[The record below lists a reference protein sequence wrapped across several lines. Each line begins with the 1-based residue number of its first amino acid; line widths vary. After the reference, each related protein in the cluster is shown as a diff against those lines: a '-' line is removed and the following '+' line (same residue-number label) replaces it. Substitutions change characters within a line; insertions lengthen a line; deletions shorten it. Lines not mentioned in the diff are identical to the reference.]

1 MPCKKPVEGPC
12 KRLVRRKK
20 RKEEGIKPMDMEI
33 YVARQPIFNRNQEV
47 FAYELLYRSGVNKF
61 YSTLN
66 GDQASFEVITN
77 SFLLIGLETLTRGKK
92 AFINFT
98 KNLLENDV
106 ATLLPNE
113 AIVIEILQDIELDE
127 KTLNACRKL
136 KELGYYLALDD
147 FSYNNKLLPL
157 IDLVDIIKVDFLKTQ
172 KKEREAIVQRVG
184 KHKIHFLAQKVE
196 TRDEF
201 NQALEMGY
209 SYFQGYFFS
218 KPLILSGKDIPS
230 FKLIY
235 LKILQEVNKQDLD
248 FDRIEDYIKMDVSL
262 SYKLLKFI
270 NSLSFGFRNEIRSI
284 KQALVLLGQ
293 KELSKWL
300 SLIALRGIGDNK
312 PDELII
318 TAICRARFCEL
329 IAPRVGLKDRSPD
342 LFLMG
347 MFSLIDAFLDRPLPD
362 ILAELPISDDIKL
375 ALLGGKSRFKDV
387 YELILAYESG
397 DWEQLAIKTTL
408 LELAEI
414 DVRECY
420 LSALEMSNQ
429 IFYRNTPE
437 SKYYTN
443 SFKNHDLIIR

>member
-1 MPCKKPVEGPC
+1 
-12 KRLVRRKK
+12 
-20 RKEEGIKPMDMEI
+20 MDREI
-33 YVARQPIFNRNQEV
+33 YVARQPIFTRNQEV

-61 YSTLN
+61 YSNLN

-113 AIVIEILQDIELDE
+113 AIVIEILQDIEPDE
-127 KTLNACRKL
+127 KILNACRKL

-147 FSYNNKLLPL
+147 FCYNRKFLPL
-157 IDLVDIIKVDFLKTQ
+157 IDLVDIIKVDFLKTE
-172 KKEREAIVQRVG
+172 KKEREAIIQRIG
-184 KHKIHFLAQKVE
+184 KPKIHFLAEKVE
-196 TRDEF
+196 TREEF
-201 NQALEMGY
+201 TQALEMGY

-230 FKLIY
+230 FKIIY
-235 LKILQEVNKQDLD
+235 LKILQEINRQDLD
-248 FDRIEDYIKMDVSL
+248 YDRLEDYVKMDVSL

-300 SLIALRGIGDNK
+300 SLIALKGIGDNK

-329 IAPRVGLKDRSPD
+329 IAPRVGLKDRSSD

-375 ALLGGKSRFKDV
+375 ALSGSDGRFKDV

-397 DWEQLAIKTTL
+397 DWEQLQFKTAL

-420 LSALEMSNQ
+420 LNALEMSNH
-429 IFYRNTPE
+429 IFFRNNHE
-437 SKYYTN
+437 SKTYTN
-443 SFKNHDLIIR
+443 TFKNHDLIIR